1 MKKYVESIY
10 TILIWFSGLIALC
23 ILLLILGHIF
33 VRGIGSI
40 TPEFIFG
47 FPSQMGKEGGV
58 FPVIVATFYLTILAV
73 IIATPLGV
81 GTAVYLTQYAKSNLF
96 ARVIMFV
103 TESLAGVPSIIF
115 GLFGFAFFVVFLK
128 LGWSVLS
135 GALTLAIMILPTIIR
150 TSQHS
155 IDIVPRE
162 YRDGSLAL
170 GASRYQTIMRIIIP
184 SALPGIMV
192 GVILGI
198 GRAIGETA
206 AVMYTAGGAL
216 RLPITP
222 LEPARNLSYHL
233 YLLAAEVGAVDK
245 AYSSALVLVI
255 MILIINSVVNWI
267 EGRLVI
273 KER

>member
-1 MKKYVESIY
+1 
-10 TILIWFSGLIALC
+10 
-23 ILLLILGHIF
+23 
-33 VRGIGSI
+33 
-40 TPEFIFG
+40 
-47 FPSQMGKEGGV
+47 MGKEGGV